1 MEAAMT
7 MRKPATAKVVLW
19 VALGSIVMLFAG
31 LTSGYIVRMA
41 EGKWKLFDIPQVFYI
56 STAVILL
63 SSITMH
69 LSIVSVRNNDLP
81 AVKRWLIVTLGLGLV
96 FAFCQFLGWNQLVSQ
111 GVHFVDKTTP
121 SGSFFYAIT
130 GLHLAH
136 VAGGIIALMV
146 TAGKS
151 IMEKYNSGNYL
162 GISLTATYWHFMD
175 GLWIYLFV
183 FLAVFR

>member
-1 MEAAMT
+1 MT
-7 MRKPATAKVVLW
+7 VRKPATAKVVLW
-19 VALGSIVMLFAG
+19 VALGSVVMLFAG

-41 EGKWKLFDIPQVFYI
+41 EGNWKEFQIPQVFYV
-56 STAVILL
+56 STAIILL
-63 SSITMH
+63 SSVTMH
-69 LSIVSVRNNDLP
+69 LSVLAVRKNNLH
-81 AVKRWLIVTLGLGLV
+81 AVKRWLIVTLGLGLA
-96 FAFCQFLGWNQLVSQ
+96 FAFCQFIGWNALVSQ

-130 GLHLAH
+130 GIHLAH
-136 VAGGIIALMV
+136 VAGGILALMV

-162 GISLTATYWHFMD
+162 GISLAATYWHFMD